1 MQKNQKS
8 NDDIAVYIEDRES
21 IANKYVMKCFSVSM
35 LIYVASFIMD
45 MLGVFIIDKNIM
57 AKGFIPSAIIYLI
70 VVFLYKKTSG
80 PKLKYYIITSVM
92 VVYTLMG
99 VTATYHVVLVAILP
113 FLCTTLYSSRRIMRY
128 VYITTVLSTFI
139 VVYGGYYFGL
149 CDANM
154 TLLTTSSLQNHSSDG
169 QFLLTQVNDSVF
181 ISLLLYYI
189 VPRCL
194 IYVAYMAVCNSIV
207 GIVSGSVEKA
217 KLTAELEKAK
227 EEAERANRAKSDF
240 LARMSHEI
248 RTPVNAVLGMN
259 EMILRESDN
268 ADICSYAHDIKDS
281 STALLNIINDILDSS
296 KIESGMMELVPIEY
310 KTESL
315 LSELYHMTY
324 IRAREKG
331 LKLEFNIEPAI
342 PRKVFGDDKRIK
354 QVLLNL
360 LTNAVKYT
368 NKGKITLSVSCRIE
382 GENAVLRYAVK
393 DTGIGIKQEDI
404 GKIYDAYQRLDV
416 SRNRNVEGT
425 GLGMKIAKQV
435 LSLMGSELHIESEY
449 EKGSTFS
456 FEIVQKIVDARP
468 LGEFK
473 AKQIKENKEKSNLN
487 GGFGPDKKVLVVDDN
502 AMNIKVFRAL
512 LKHTKLQ
519 ISEAGSGKACLEM
532 LRREKFDVIF
542 LDHMMPEMD
551 GIETFKAIKE
561 EKLCDGVPIVMLTA
575 NAILG
580 DREKYLEIG
589 FDNFLSKPI
598 IPAELEKMLVAYL
611 VGEGQVEEF
620 DNAPEKEPAG
630 NKEDSGTYEPLPELL
645 EFDFEYAKRVLNDE
659 ETLRQLLG
667 DFHASLKTLQ
677 QKLVI
682 LYDTIT
688 QEESLK
694 NYRTEVH
701 ALKSTAATVGALL
714 LSKLARMSEVA
725 AIEKDMER
733 INALHPILLDEI
745 NKHRERIATIL
756 PKEEKEMAGSMQMAY
771 FDMLKPALMNN
782 NYDTADFMA
791 AEIGK
796 YRYPDNMQPFVDELL
811 EKILNLETDKAI
823 EVLDKIKE
831 TKGA

>member
-1 MQKNQKS
+1 MAELKKS
-8 NDDIAVYIEDRES
+8 IDDISVYIEDREY

-35 LIYVASFIMD
+35 LIYATSFVLD
-45 MLGVFIIDKNIM
+45 MLGVFIIDKKIM
-57 AKGFIPSAIIYLI
+57 TKGFIPSAIIYLI
-70 VVFLYKKTSG
+70 VYFLYKKTSG

-99 VTATYHVVLVAILP
+99 VTATYHVALVAILP
-113 FLCTTLYSSRRIMRY
+113 FLCTTLYSSKKIMRF
-128 VYITTVLSTFI
+128 VYIMTVLSTFV

-154 TLLTTSSLQNHSSDG
+154 ALLTTSSLQSHSAGG
-169 QFLLTQVNDSVF
+169 QFLLTQVNDNVWF
-181 ISLLLYYI
+181 TLLLFFI

-207 GIVSGSVEKA
+207 GIVSGSLERA
-217 KLTAELEKAK
+217 MLTEELETAK
-227 EEAERANRAKSDF
+227 EEAERANRAKSEF
-240 LARMSHEI
+240 LAKMSHEI

-268 ADICSYAHDIKDS
+268 ADICGYAHDIKNS

-296 KIESGMMELVPIEY
+296 KVESGMMELVPVEY

-315 LSELYHMTY
+315 FSELYHMTY
-324 IRAREKG
+324 MRARDKG
-331 LKLEFNIEPAI
+331 LELKFDIDPTM
-342 PRKVFGDDKRIK
+342 PRKFFGDDKRIK

-368 NKGKITLSVSCRIE
+368 NKGTITLSVSCRIE

-393 DTGIGIKQEDI
+393 DTGIGIKEEDL
-404 GKIYDAYQRLDV
+404 GKIYDAYQRFDAT
-416 SRNRNVEGT
+416 RNRNVEGT
-425 GLGMKIAKQV
+425 GLGMKIAKQF
-435 LSLMGSELHIESEY
+435 LSLMDSELHIESEY
-449 EKGSTFS
+449 EKGSEFS

-468 LGEFK
+468 FGEFK
-473 AKQIKENKEKSNLN
+473 AKQIKENKEESSLK
-487 GGFGPDKKVLVVDDN
+487 GGFASDKTVLIVDDN
-502 AMNIKVFRAL
+502 RMNIKVFKAL
-512 LKHTKLQ
+512 LKHTQLKIL
-519 ISEAGSGKACLEM
+519 EAESGKECLNI
-532 LRREKFDVIF
+532 LRQQKTDVVF

-561 EKLCDGVPIVMLTA
+561 ERLCEGVPIVMLTA
-575 NAILG
+575 NAIQG

-598 IPAELEKMLVAYL
+598 IPAELERMLADYL
-611 VGEGQVEEF
+611 ADGKLSEAQEE
-620 DNAPEKEPAG
+620 AEEAQTEEKP
-630 NKEDSGTYEPLPELL
+630 KEPLPELL
-645 EFDFEYAKRVLNDE
+645 EFDFEYAKGILKDE

-682 LYDTIT
+682 LFDTIT
-688 QEESLK
+688 QEESLS

-756 PKEEKEMAGSMQMAY
+756 PKEEKEPAGSMQLAY
-771 FDMLKPALMNN
+771 FDMLKPALMSN

-796 YRYPDNMQPFVDELL
+796 YQFPDNIQPLVDELL

-823 EVLDKIKE
+823 ELIDKIRE

>member
-1 MQKNQKS
+1 MENPIIK
-8 NDDIAVYIEDRES
+8 DDITVYIENRES

-35 LIYVASFIMD
+35 LIYISSFILD
-45 MLGVFIIDKNIM
+45 MLGVFTIDKVIM
-57 AKGFIPSAIIYLI
+57 AKGFIPSAVIYLI
-70 VVFLYKKTSG
+70 VYFLYKKTSG
-80 PKLKYYIITSVM
+80 PKLKYFIIASIM
-92 VVYTLMG
+92 IVYTLMG

-113 FLCTTLYSSRRIMRY
+113 FLCTTLYSSKKIMRF
-128 VYITTVLSTFI
+128 VYITSVLSTFV

-154 TLLTTSSLQNHSSDG
+154 ALLTSSSLQNHSSGG
-169 QFLLTQVNDSVF
+169 QFLLTHVNDNVLVT
-181 ISLLLYYI
+181 LLLFFI
-189 VPRCL
+189 IPRCL

-207 GIVSGSVEKA
+207 GIVSGSVERA
-217 KLTAELEKAK
+217 KLTAELQKAK
-227 EEAERANRAKSDF
+227 EEAERANHAKSDF

-268 ADICSYAHDIKDS
+268 ADICGYAHDIKNS
-281 STALLNIINDILDSS
+281 SVALLNIINDILDSS
-296 KIESGMMELVPIEY
+296 KIESGMMELEPVEY
-310 KTESL
+310 KTENL
-315 LSELYHMTY
+315 IGELYHMTY
-324 IRAREKG
+324 IRARDKD
-331 LKLEFNIEPAI
+331 LKLVFDIDPTI
-342 PRKVFGDDKRIK
+342 PRKFFGDDKRIK

-368 NKGKITLSVSCRIE
+368 NKGTITLSVSCRKE

-393 DTGIGIKQEDI
+393 DTGIGIKKEDL

-435 LSLMGSELHIESEY
+435 LSLMDSELHIESEY
-449 EKGSTFS
+449 EKGSEFS

-468 LGEFK
+468 LGEYK
-473 AKQIKENKEKSNLN
+473 EKQIKENKEMSNLN

-512 LKHTKLQ
+512 LKHTQLQ
-519 ISEAGSGKACLEM
+519 ISEAGSGKTCLEM
-532 LRREKFDVIF
+532 LRREQFDVIF

-561 EKLCDGVPIVMLTA
+561 EKLCEGVPIVMLTA
-575 NAILG
+575 NAIQG
-580 DREKYLEIG
+580 DREKYLELG

-598 IPAELEKMLVAYL
+598 IPAELERMLADYL
-611 VGEGQVEEF
+611 ADGKLSEAQESNQEETQ
-620 DNAPEKEPAG
+620 AEAKKEQ
-630 NKEDSGTYEPLPELL
+630 EPLPELL
-645 EFDFEYAKRVLNDE
+645 EFDFEYAKGILKDE

-667 DFHASLKTLQ
+667 DFHVSLKTMY

-682 LYDTIT
+682 LFDTIT
-688 QEESLK
+688 QEESLS

-714 LSKLARMSEVA
+714 LSKLARMAEVA

-756 PKEEKEMAGSMQMAY
+756 PKEEKEPAGSMQMAY
-771 FDMLKPALMNN
+771 FDMLKPALMSN

-796 YRYPDNMQPFVDELL
+796 YQFPDNIQPIVDELL

-823 EVLDKIKE
+823 EIVDKIRE
-831 TKGA
+831 TKGAN